1 MNTKL
6 HKAIALGSA
15 SVHIAQPDMLR
26 TLLILVTSFP
36 LLTAAQELPYAPVL
50 SLQQAAE
57 AVTGVQGIVCNL
69 RFETRDGVKRPFRI
83 LVESPSG
90 RIPVKVDEDG
100 TFELPHVPRGDRP
113 PSRLVHN
120 LEKGAIS
127 LTVDFRLEANVLR
140 PEGGQQTDIF
150 TICSEIAERF
160 RRSDGIR
167 EALGQLQPEL
177 NDLQVAIVGLSCPRS
192 EPGQGRV
199 LLKQGST
206 TVVTVD
212 LAQTGRRTFL
222 FEEYDPKQH
231 TILWDTPVGGST
243 PPVELV
249 FAGGTQASQMKN
261 AIFLWKVEPVVPA
274 DAE

>member
-1 MNTKL
+1 VRAND
-6 HKAIALGSA
+6 KAIAFGRA
-15 SVHIAQPDMLR
+15 WVHIVDRFDMFR
-26 TLLILVTSFP
+26 SLLIVLCLFP
-36 LLTAAQELPYAPVL
+36 LPTAAQGLPYAPVL

-57 AVTGVQGIVCNL
+57 LVTGVQGIVCTL

-83 LVESPSG
+83 VVESPNG

-100 TFELPHVPRGDRP
+100 AFELPHVPRGDRP

-120 LEKGAIS
+120 LEKGALS
-127 LTVDFRLEANVLR
+127 LTVDFRLEASVLR
-140 PEGGQQTDIF
+140 PEGSQQTDIF

-177 NDLQVAIVGLSCPRS
+177 NDLHLAIVGVLCPRR
-192 EPGQGRV
+192 EPGHGTI

-206 TVVTVD
+206 TVVAVD
-212 LAQTGRRTFL
+212 LAQTGRKTFL
-222 FEEYDPKQH
+222 FEDYDPSQH
-231 TILWDTPVGGST
+231 AIVWDSPIAGST

-249 FAGGTQASQMKN
+249 FASGAQAIQMKN
-261 AIFLWKVEPVVPA
+261 SIFLWKAEPVGPA